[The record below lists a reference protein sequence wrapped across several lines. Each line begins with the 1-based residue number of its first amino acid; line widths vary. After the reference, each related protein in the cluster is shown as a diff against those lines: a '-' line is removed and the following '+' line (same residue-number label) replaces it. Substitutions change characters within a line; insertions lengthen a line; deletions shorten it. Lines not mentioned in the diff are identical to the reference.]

1 MIQRIQSVYLFIS
14 IVLIVVSGFVGN
26 IFNVITNSN
35 NTTYGYQA
43 NEVYVIGTKT
53 LISSEPQYLWFYP
66 IVIALV
72 GLYALFSFK
81 DLKKQL
87 KLARIYWGAVIA
99 TLLIHVGMKYY
110 TQFQVEEGQL
120 IQASAGASFYLTVI
134 AMPFAHLAFMN
145 ILKDKRTIASID
157 RIR

>member
-1 MIQRIQSVYLFIS
+1 MPRVAQFPRPRLPTFCLQIS
-14 IVLIVVSGFVGN
+14 KQL
-26 IFNVITNSN
+26 
-35 NTTYGYQA
+35 
-43 NEVYVIGTKT
+43 
-53 LISSEPQYLWFYP
+53 L
-66 IVIALV
+66 
-72 GLYALFSFK
+72 FK